1 MASRASLN
9 KVMLIGNLTRDPEM
23 RYTPSGAA
31 VCTFGI
37 ATNRYYTASDGEKK
51 EETEF
56 IKIVSWNKLAE
67 LCSQL
72 LAKGRKVYVEGRLQT
87 RSWETPDGQM
97 RQTTEVVIDDMRIL
111 DSRKSYEEGGGYQ
124 AGGTA
129 AAESAPATQSGPTE
143 ETAEAEVSSQSDDAK
158 AAKKSN
164 GAKLKDKDSSK
175 NEVKKATSPEVP
187 NQKEEGKED
196 IDLDDLPF

>member
-1 MASRASLN
+1 MGSRASLN
-9 KVMLIGNLTRDPEM
+9 KVLLIGNLTRDPEL

-37 ATNRYYTASDGEKK
+37 ATNRYYVASDGQKK

-87 RSWETPDGQM
+87 RSWETPDGQNK
-97 RQTTEVVIDDMRIL
+97 QTTEVVIDDMRIL
-111 DSRKSYEEGGGYQ
+111 DSKRDFEG
-124 AGGTA
+124 A
-129 AAESAPATQSGPTE
+129 SGE
-143 ETAEAEVSSQSDDAK
+143 ETIVREEPVDKPAVEEKTADKDKDEDKKK
-158 AAKKSN
+158 AAKK
-164 GAKLKDKDSSK
+164 
-175 NEVKKATSPEVP
+175 
-187 NQKEEGKED
+187 QKEETETGDIKKEEGSTED
-196 IDLDDLPF
+196 VDLDDLPF

>member
-1 MASRASLN
+1 MGSRASLN
-9 KVMLIGNLTRDPEM
+9 KVLLIGNLTRDPEL

-37 ATNRYYTASDGEKK
+37 ATNRYYVASDGQKK

-87 RSWETPDGQM
+87 RSWETPDGQSK
-97 RQTTEVVIDDMRIL
+97 QTTEVVIDDMRIL
-111 DSRKSYEEGGGYQ
+111 DSKKDFEGGGQEEYVPP
-124 AGGTA
+124 
-129 AAESAPATQSGPTE
+129 AAEVPIE
-143 ETAEAEVSSQSDDAK
+143 EPKTDGKSVKAVKSPKGTKAEEK
-158 AAKKSN
+158 
-164 GAKLKDKDSSK
+164 G
-175 NEVKKATSPEVP
+175 ET
-187 NQKEEGKED
+187 KEEKAED
-196 IDLDDLPF
+196 EVDLDDLPF